1 MKKWVLPVVIIGIAA
16 FYLYQKS
23 HLANRIKVLFR
34 GVKLSGSV
42 LKPKFNL
49 KFGVQNPTGS
59 SAQINS
65 LVGQVEA
72 NGKIIADVS
81 SFNTQVIAPKKES
94 IYEITAEP
102 YGAGIFKTIKEY
114 IKSGNK
120 INFVFT
126 GSMNVDNIDYPVNTN
141 ISL

>member
-1 MKKWVLPVVIIGIAA
+1 MKKWVVPVIIVGLVGYY
-16 FYLYQKS
+16 FYTKTNLV
-23 HLANRIKVLFR
+23 NRIKVLFR
-34 GVKLSGSV
+34 GVKLSGTV

-49 KFGVQNPTGS
+49 KFGVQNPTAA
-59 SAQINS
+59 SAKINS
-65 LVGQVEA
+65 LVGQVAA

-81 SFNTQVIAPKKES
+81 NFTTQVIGPKNES

-102 YGAGIFKTIKEY
+102 YGAGIFKTIREFV
-114 IKSGNK
+114 KSGNK
-120 INFVFT
+120 VNFVFT

>member
-1 MKKWVLPVVIIGIAA
+1 MKKWVVPVIILGLVG
-16 FYLYQKS
+16 FYFFTKTN
-23 HLANRIKVLFR
+23 LANKIKVLFR
-34 GVKLSGSV
+34 GVKLSGTV

-59 SAQINS
+59 SAKINS

-72 NGKIIADVS
+72 NGKIVADVS
-81 SFNTQVIAPKKES
+81 TFNTQIIGPQKES

-102 YGAGIFKTIKEY
+102 YGAGIFKTIKEFV
-114 IKSGNK
+114 KLGNK

-126 GSMNVDNIDYPVNTN
+126 GSINVDNIDYPVNTN

>member
-1 MKKWVLPVVIIGIAA
+1 MKKWVVPVIIVGLVGYY
-16 FYLYQKS
+16 FYTKTNLV
-23 HLANRIKVLFR
+23 NRIKVLFR
-34 GVKLSGSV
+34 GVKLSGTV

-49 KFGVQNPTGS
+49 KFGVQNPTAA
-59 SAQINS
+59 SAKINS
-65 LVGQVEA
+65 LVGQVAA

-81 SFNTQVIAPKKES
+81 NFTTQVIGPKKES

-102 YGAGIFKTIKEY
+102 YGAGIFKTIREFV
-114 IKSGNK
+114 KSGNK
-120 INFVFT
+120 VNFVFT

>member
-1 MKKWVLPVVIIGIAA
+1 MKNWVLPVVIVGIAA
-16 FYLYQKS
+16 FYFLSKKK
-23 HLANRIKVLFR
+23 LADRLKVLFR

-49 KFGVQNPTGS
+49 KFGVQNPTGA
-59 SAQINS
+59 SAKINS

-102 YGAGIFKTIKEY
+102 YGAGIFKTIREF
-114 IKSGNK
+114 IKAGNK

-126 GSMNVDNIDYPVNTN
+126 GSINVDGIDYPVNTN
-141 ISL
+141 IAL

>member
-16 FYLYQKS
+16 FYFISKKK
-23 HLANRIKVLFR
+23 LAEKLKVLFR
-34 GVKLSGSV
+34 GLKLSGTV

-49 KFGVQNPTGS
+49 KFGVQNPTLS
-59 SAQINS
+59 SAKINS

-81 SFNTQVIAPKKES
+81 SFSTQVIEPKKES

-102 YGAGIFKTIKEY
+102 YGAGIFKTIREF
-114 IKSGNK
+114 IKAGNK

-126 GSMNVDNIDYPVNTN
+126 GSMNVDGIDYPVNTN
-141 ISL
+141 IAL

>member
-1 MKKWVLPVVIIGIAA
+1 MKKWVVPVIILGLVG
-16 FYLYQKS
+16 FYFYTKTN
-23 HLANRIKVLFR
+23 LANKIKVLFR
-34 GVKLSGSV
+34 GVKLSGTV

-49 KFGVQNPTGS
+49 KFGVQNPTVS
-59 SAQINS
+59 SAKINS

-72 NGKIIADVS
+72 NGKIVADVS
-81 SFNTQVIAPKKES
+81 NFTTQIIGPQKES

-102 YGAGIFKTIKEY
+102 YGAGIFKTIKEFV
-114 IKSGNK
+114 KSGNK

>member
-1 MKKWVLPVVIIGIAA
+1 MKKWVLPVIIVGLVGY
-16 FYLYQKS
+16 YLYSKKN
-23 HLANRIKVLFR
+23 LANKIKVLFR
-34 GVKLSGSV
+34 GVKFSGSV

-81 SFNTQVIAPKKES
+81 SFATQLIAPKKES

-102 YGAGIFKTIKEY
+102 YGAGIFKTIKEF
-114 IKSGNK
+114 IKGGNK

-126 GSMNVDNIDYPVNTN
+126 GSINVDNVDYPVNTN

>member
-1 MKKWVLPVVIIGIAA
+1 MKKWILPVVIVGLVGW
-16 FYLYQKS
+16 YVYTKQN
-23 HLANRIKVLFR
+23 LANKIKVLFR
-34 GVKLSGSV
+34 GVKLSGSL

-49 KFGVQNPTGS
+49 KFGVQNPTGA

-81 SFNTQVIAPKKES
+81 SFSTQVISPKQES

-102 YGAGIFKTIKEY
+102 YGAGIVKTIKEY
-114 IKSGNK
+114 IKSGKK

-126 GSMNVDNIDYPVNTN
+126 GTMNVDNIDYPVNTN

>member
-1 MKKWVLPVVIIGIAA
+1 MKKWVVPVIIVGLVGYY
-16 FYLYQKS
+16 FYTKTNLV
-23 HLANRIKVLFR
+23 NRIKILFR
-34 GVKLSGSV
+34 GVKLSGTV

-49 KFGVQNPTGS
+49 KFGVQNPTAA
-59 SAQINS
+59 SAKINS
-65 LVGQVEA
+65 LVGQVAA

-81 SFNTQVIAPKKES
+81 NFTTQVIGPKKES

-102 YGAGIFKTIKEY
+102 YGAGIFKTIREFV
-114 IKSGNK
+114 KSGNK
-120 INFVFT
+120 VNFVFT